1 MSPAEHTQYTR
12 KTYPYISSRAWEHPA
27 DRAALATLQK
37 LPGIDTLLQKFIG
50 VTSEKSFRL
59 MYLASSVRVSTRQFP
74 RIHALLREACRILDV
89 TDIPELYISHNP
101 FFNAGAIGVEQPLLV
116 LNSSVL
122 ETLTEEE
129 LLCVIGHELG
139 HCLSGH
145 ALYKTLLQVLLKASL
160 LAFQIPLGGAAVLGI
175 IIALME
181 WNRKS
186 ELSADRAGLLVVQDP
201 TVSYAVLMKMA
212 GGAQS
217 TQMDVNEFFA
227 QATEYASGGTRLDGI
242 HKLLNLLFVSH
253 PFPVIRLTEL
263 QSWIDSG
270 AYSAI
275 LAGQYPRHEG
285 KSRPGSHTILEQL
298 KEASA
303 SYKDQFEQSKDT
315 FAGVVSELLHNV
327 DALRQS
333 AFQGIEALFD
343 TEATPPPSTGEESTT
358 GDAEGEA
365 ILHMLERL
373 GELKERGIISEE
385 EFAQQKAKL
394 LSRL

>member
-1 MSPAEHTQYTR
+1 MNPAEQTQHTR

-37 LPGIDTLLQKFIG
+37 LPGIDSLLQKFIG
-50 VTSEKSFRL
+50 VTSEKSLRL

-74 RIHALLREACRILDV
+74 HINAMLHEACRVLDV
-89 TDIPELYISHNP
+89 ADIPELYISHNP
-101 FFNAGAIGVEQPLLV
+101 FFNAGAIGVEQPFIV

-122 ETLTEEE
+122 DTLSEEE
-129 LLCVIGHELG
+129 ILCVIGHELG

-145 ALYKTLLQVLLKASL
+145 ALYKTLLHVLLKASL

-201 TVSYAVLMKMA
+201 TVSYSVLMKMA

-227 QATEYASGGTRLDGI
+227 QATEYASGGTRVDGI

-270 AYSAI
+270 VYSSI
-275 LAGQYPRHEG
+275 LAGQYPRRDEE
-285 KSRPGSHTILEQL
+285 SRPGSYDILEQL

-303 SYKDQFEQSKDT
+303 SYKDQLEQSKDT
-315 FAGVVSELLHNV
+315 FTGVVSDLLHNV

-333 AFQGIEALFD
+333 TLQGIESLFD
-343 TEATPPPSTGEESTT
+343 TETPTPPAAGAESATA
-358 GDAEGEA
+358 DSESEA

-373 GELKERGIISEE
+373 GELKDKGIISEE